1 MRVLVFDP
9 FSGVSGDMTLGALV
23 DLGLAP
29 RLLEDLVAELGQ
41 GRIGLRI
48 RRVQRRGIAC
58 TKVDVEA
65 PPETGH
71 RHLGDVLRW
80 IEATSAPP
88 RAKERAAAVFQ
99 RLAEAE
105 AAVHGTTPDRVHFHE
120 VGAIDAVVDILG
132 ACTGIEALG
141 VERVYTRP
149 VALGRG
155 WTTTEHGTFPVPPP
169 AVLKLLEGVPVR
181 DDPLEGECTTPTG
194 AALVRVLTDGR
205 SPPPELRPRAT
216 GFGAGTRDP
225 ADYPNCL
232 RLLLAEEPADGAQG
246 LWMLV
251 ADLDDLPGEYL
262 PPLLEAARQAGAI
275 DASAHPLLMKKGRLG
290 VRVEA
295 LAPAPV
301 REAIAEALFH
311 ASSTLGVRAWP
322 VERTTL
328 ERRIEEWLWR
338 GHTIRVKR
346 CRLPDGSERAKP
358 EFEDVARA
366 AAAEG
371 MTPWAAYQALLAS
384 SQGGPLRADEPEPA

>member
-23 DLGLAP
+23 DLGLPAQV
-29 RLLEDLVAELGQ
+29 LEDLVAELGQ

-48 RRVQRRGIAC
+48 HRVQRKGIAC

-65 PPETGH
+65 PLERGH
-71 RHLGDVLRW
+71 RHLADVVRW

-88 RAKERAAAVFQ
+88 RAKERAVAVFQ

-105 AAVHGTTPDRVHFHE
+105 AAVHGTTPERVHFHE
-120 VGAIDAVVDILG
+120 VGAVDAVVDILG
-132 ACTGIEALG
+132 ACVGVEALG
-141 VERVYTRP
+141 VERIYTRP

-155 WTTTEHGTFPVPPP
+155 WTTMEHGTFPVPPP

-194 AALVRVLTDGR
+194 AALVRVFTEGR
-205 SPPPELRPRAT
+205 TPPAELRPVAS

-225 ADYPNCL
+225 EGYPNCL
-232 RLLLAEEPADGAQG
+232 RLLLAEEADGGSAN
-246 LWMLV
+246 LWILA
-251 ADLDDLPGEYL
+251 ADVDDLPGEYL
-262 PPLLEAARQAGAI
+262 PSLLEAARQAGAL
-275 DASAHPLLMKKGRLG
+275 DATAQPLLMKKGRLG
-290 VRVEA
+290 VRLEA
-295 LAPAPV
+295 LVPAPA
-301 REAIAEALFH
+301 REAVTRAIFQ

-328 ERRIEEWLWR
+328 ERWTETWHWR
-338 GHTIRVKR
+338 GHTVRVKR
-346 CRLPDGSERAKP
+346 YRLPDGSERAKP
-358 EFEDVARA
+358 EFEDVARI

-371 MTPWAAYQALLAS
+371 IPPWAAYHALLTQ
-384 SQGGPLRADEPEPA
+384 SQGGPSRAEEPEPA